1 MAFPSAWPKA
11 LHYGAAF
18 GKDGLRVETYVDTGE
33 KEPTKKILDK
43 LYEKRQVIE
52 QGTSEEL
59 E

>member
-1 MAFPSAWPKA
+1 MAKA

-33 KEPTKKILDK
+33 KGPTKKILDK
-43 LYEKRQVIE
+43 LYEKRQEIE
-52 QGTSEEL
+52 QGISEEL